1 MLLEGKK
8 ALITGSRRG
17 IGRGIAELFASH
29 GADVGIN
36 DIARDDD
43 AERTM
48 EMVRGHGRR
57 VSWHKADIASSAEVV
72 RMFDEFVNEHERI
85 DILVNNAVAS
95 RKYNFLDIGE
105 EDWDFEVGNA
115 LKGYFL
121 CSQQAAR
128 RMAAQGDGGRIVSIS
143 SVHALR
149 AFPNDTVYGVCKAG
163 LIRMVKS
170 MALDLA
176 GHNINSN
183 CVAPGYIDSRPL
195 PPGQEHLRAGPGYA
209 DEAMGWIPA
218 RRGGVPLDIARA
230 VLFLC
235 SELGDYVNGQCITVD
250 GGFIIGG
257 TPPGS

>member
-1 MLLEGKK
+1 M
-8 ALITGSRRG
+8 ARR
-17 IGRGIAELFASH
+17 
-29 GADVGIN
+29 
-36 DIARDDD
+36 
-43 AERTM
+43 
-48 EMVRGHGRR
+48 
-57 VSWHKADIASSAEVV
+57 
-72 RMFDEFVNEHERI
+72 
-85 DILVNNAVAS
+85 
-95 RKYNFLDIGE
+95 
-105 EDWDFEVGNA
+105 DWDFEVGNA

-195 PPGQEHLRAGPGYA
+195 PPGQEHLRAGPGLC
-209 DEAMGWIPA
+209 
-218 RRGGVPLDIARA
+218 RRGDGLDSGTPRRRPSRHRARV